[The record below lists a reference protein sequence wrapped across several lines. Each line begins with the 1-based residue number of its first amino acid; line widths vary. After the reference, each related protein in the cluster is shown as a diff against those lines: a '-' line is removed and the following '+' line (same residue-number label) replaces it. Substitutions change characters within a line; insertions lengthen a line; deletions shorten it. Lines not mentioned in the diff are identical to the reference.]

1 MPDDARSGSQR
12 VNYAQLAEDARARA
26 DRARNRVEET
36 ERLKAVI
43 VGLEVEQQDLRR
55 QLAGARAAELSLRRE
70 AADLRQRLAA
80 MMARGWWARLQNRR

>member
-1 MPDDARSGSQR
+1 MPDAGSGSQW

-26 DRARNRVEET
+26 DRARNRVEEV

-43 VGLEVEQQDLRR
+43 VALKAEEQHLRR
-55 QLAGARAAELSLRRE
+55 QLEGARAAELSLRRE

-80 MMARGWWARLQNRR
+80 MIARRFWARLRNE